1 MLPRGIRARVRC
13 EFPTPATFAAAIV
26 IRAQN
31 ASCMSVGRGA
41 GCAVTAKVRVAHDAG
56 IIFPHFLWDA
66 DTVRGG
72 CCSPGTCWLFVMGLV
87 ALVFGVLPVCA
98 VAAEQAGVKVTAI
111 DIRGNKRIEL
121 PAIAGRLTLKS
132 GDPYTPENVRG
143 QIKILYETGF
153 FEEVQVETESGTG
166 GMALTFLV
174 REKPFITEI
183 VFDGNKALSDD
194 KLKEKITIKS
204 QAFLDQPQAK
214 ESAEKIRLAYQGD
227 GYFNCGVIPV
237 VQTLDKDRKRL
248 TFFIKEGEKARVRTV
263 HFDGLHAATKD
274 EMFKVMSTREWIPW
288 YGLITQLKLPSLVSD
303 AGVLKREEMNNDIER
318 VKEVLLNK
326 GYLNVR
332 VGLPTAEL
340 DDEKKWFVVTYPV
353 MEGEPFTIG
362 EIGFR
367 GNTVFEDPELRQGL
381 KMKEGEIF
389 QRQKLRDEITRL
401 NDLYGGR
408 GYSFAD
414 VSPNVIP
421 NTEERTASVV
431 LTIKEGE
438 MMRVRQ
444 INISGNEKTKDN
456 VVRREIRIDEQDV
469 INTPALKRSFQRLN
483 NLNFFETVEILPA
496 QVGVDKV
503 DLNVRVKEKPTGQF
517 SVGGGFSTLDRLVAI
532 ADITEGNLGG
542 NGWMGRIRGQLGQQ
556 RTIGL
561 ITFRN
566 PYVNDSLTSMQL
578 DVYRTATNYISWFE
592 TKTGAS
598 VTLGRYLSE
607 YTSGSVSLFAEEL
620 NFKNP
625 RPGICPDR
633 FPLVCSQLGNQSTTG
648 FRTSFS
654 RDTRDV
660 FMDPRTGWRATVG
673 FDLGTPYLGGSNN
686 FYKYY
691 MDVIHYTP
699 LPFDTRFS
707 VRARYGAAVGVE
719 NSPIPLTERFY
730 VGGIN
735 TMRGFV
741 FGRAGPVTDSN
752 SLLGASKQLIFNN
765 DFIFTISADAKLNG
779 VIFFDYGKGFNDDEP
794 LSSKL
799 RKTVGLEGRWISPF
813 GPLRAAYGINL
824 DPNPGERK
832 GVFEFTIG
840 TLF

>member
-1 MLPRGIRARVRC
+1 MLTAWASDVGSLLCRHRRTNPGSVVRDGL
-13 EFPTPATFAAAIV
+13 EV
-26 IRAQN
+26 QG
-31 ASCMSVGRGA
+31 VGL
-41 GCAVTAKVRVAHDAG
+41 VTANVRVTHDAG
-56 IIFPHFLWDA
+56 NIFFFFRWNSDP
-66 DTVRGG
+66 VRRT
-72 CCSPGTCWLFVMGLV
+72 CCSAWSRWLFTVVLV
-87 ALVFGVLPVCA
+87 TPVFGALPVLA
-98 VAAEQAGVKVTAI
+98 VAVEQVGVKVTAI
-111 DIRGNKRIEL
+111 EIRGNKRIEL

-143 QIKILYETGF
+143 QIKILYDTGF
-153 FEEVQVETESGTG
+153 FEDVQVETESGAG
-166 GMALTFLV
+166 GVALAFLV

-183 VFDGNKALSDD
+183 VFDGNQALSDD

-204 QAFLDQPQAK
+204 QAFLDQLQAK

-227 GYFNCGVIPV
+227 GYFNCRVTPV
-237 VQTLDKDRKRL
+237 VQTLDEDRKRL
-248 TFFIKEGEKARVRTV
+248 TFFIKEGDKARVKTV
-263 HFDGLHAATKD
+263 NFDGLHAATKD
-274 EMFKVMSTREWIPW
+274 EMFKVMATREWIPW
-288 YGLITQLKLPSLVSD
+288 YGLFTQLKLPSSFSD
-303 AGVLKREEMNNDIER
+303 AGVLKREEMNNDVER
-318 VKEVLLNK
+318 IKEVLLNK
-326 GYLNVR
+326 GYLNAR
-332 VGLPTAEL
+332 VGLPAVEL
-340 DDEKKWFVVTYPV
+340 SDEKKWFVITYAV

-367 GNTVFEDPELRQGL
+367 GNTVFEEPELRQGL

-389 QRQKLRDEITRL
+389 QRQKLRDEIARL

-421 NTEERTASVV
+421 NTEDRTAAII

-438 MMRVRQ
+438 MMRIRQ
-444 INISGNEKTKDN
+444 INIHGNEKTKDN
-456 VVRREIRIDEQDV
+456 VIRREIRVDEQDV
-469 INTPALKRSFQRLN
+469 IDTPSLKRSFQRLN

-496 QVGVDKV
+496 QVGADKV

-517 SVGGGFSTLDRLVAI
+517 SVGGGFSTLDQVVAI

-542 NGWMGRIRGQLGQQ
+542 NGWMGRIRGQLGARRQ
-556 RTIGL
+556 IGL

-578 DVYRTATNYISWFE
+578 DVYATATNYITYFE
-592 TKTGAS
+592 KKTGAS

-607 YTSGSVSLFAEEL
+607 YTSGSVSLFVEEL

-625 RPGICPDR
+625 AVGICPDR
-633 FPLVCSQLGNQSTTG
+633 FPIVCRQLGSQSSTG
-648 FRTSFS
+648 FRTSLA
-654 RDTRDV
+654 RDTRDYY
-660 FMDPRTGWRATVG
+660 MDPRTGWRAAVG
-673 FDLGTPYLGGSNN
+673 FDVGTPYLGGTNN

-691 MDVIHYTP
+691 VDVIKYIP

-707 VRARYGAAVGVE
+707 FRARYGAAVGLGGE
-719 NSPIPLTERFY
+719 PIPLTERYF

-735 TMRGFV
+735 TIRGFA
-741 FGRAGPVTDSN
+741 FGRAGPVTNSN

-779 VIFFDYGKGFNDDEP
+779 VIFFDYGKGFDDDEQI
-794 LSSKL
+794 SSKL

-813 GPLRAAYGINL
+813 GPLRAAYGINI

>member
-1 MLPRGIRARVRC
+1 MV
-13 EFPTPATFAAAIV
+13 F
-26 IRAQN
+26 
-31 ASCMSVGRGA
+31 
-41 GCAVTAKVRVAHDAG
+41 VT
-56 IIFPHFLWDA
+56 L
-66 DTVRGG
+66 
-72 CCSPGTCWLFVMGLV
+72 TC
-87 ALVFGVLPVCA
+87 GVPLA
-98 VAAEQAGVKVTAI
+98 VAAEQAEVKVTAI
-111 DIRGNKRIEL
+111 EIRGNKRIES
-121 PAIAGRLTLKS
+121 PAIAGRLTLKP

-143 QIKILYETGF
+143 QIKIIYETGY
-153 FEEVQVETESGTG
+153 FEDVQVETQPGAG
-166 GMALTFLV
+166 GVALAFLV
-174 REKPFITEI
+174 LEKPFITEI

-204 QAFLDQPQAK
+204 QAFLDQLQAK
-214 ESAEKIRLAYQGD
+214 ESAEKVRLAYQGD
-227 GYFNCGVIPV
+227 GYFNCRVIPI
-237 VQTLDKDRKRL
+237 VQTLDGDRKRL
-248 TFFIKEGEKARVRTV
+248 TFLVKEGDKARVQTV
-263 HFDGLHAATKD
+263 NFEGLHAATKD
-274 EMFKVMSTREWIPW
+274 EMFKVMATREWIPW
-288 YGLITQLKLPSLVSD
+288 YGLISQLKLPSMLSD
-303 AGVLKREEMNNDIER
+303 AGVLKREEMNNDVER
-318 VKEVLLNK
+318 IKEVLLNK

-340 DDEKKWFVVTYPV
+340 DDEKKWFVVTYTV
-353 MEGEPFTIG
+353 IEGEPFTIG

-401 NDLYGGR
+401 NDLYGSR

-414 VSPNVIP
+414 VSPNVTP
-421 NTEERTASVV
+421 NTGERTAIV
-431 LTIKEGE
+431 LFTIKEGE

-444 INISGNEKTKDN
+444 ININGNEKTKDN
-456 VVRREIRIDEQDV
+456 VIRREIRVDEQDV
-469 INTPALKRSFQRLN
+469 IDTPALKRSFQRLN

-496 QVGVDKV
+496 QVAVDKV

-542 NGWMGRIRGQLGQQ
+542 NGWMGRVRGQLGQQ
-556 RTIGL
+556 RTIGT

-578 DVYRTATNYISWFE
+578 DLYRTATNYITYFE

-607 YTSGSVSLFAEEL
+607 YSFGNVSLFAEEM

-625 RPGICPDR
+625 AVGICPDR

-654 RDTRDV
+654 RDTRDYN
-660 FMDPRTGWRATVG
+660 MDPRTGWRATVG

-691 MDVIHYTP
+691 LDVVKYTP
-699 LPFDTRFS
+699 LPFDTRVANR
-707 VRARYGAAVGVE
+707 VRFGEAVGIDGH
-719 NSPIPLTERFY
+719 PIPLTERYF

-741 FGRAGPVTDSN
+741 FGRAGPVTNTN
-752 SLLGASKQLIFNN
+752 SLLGATKQLIFNN
-765 DFIFTISADAKLNG
+765 DFIFTISTEAKLNG
-779 VIFFDYGKGFNDDEP
+779 VIFFDYGKGFGDNEP
-794 LSSKL
+794 LSFKL
-799 RKTVGLEGRWISPF
+799 RASAGLEGRWISPF